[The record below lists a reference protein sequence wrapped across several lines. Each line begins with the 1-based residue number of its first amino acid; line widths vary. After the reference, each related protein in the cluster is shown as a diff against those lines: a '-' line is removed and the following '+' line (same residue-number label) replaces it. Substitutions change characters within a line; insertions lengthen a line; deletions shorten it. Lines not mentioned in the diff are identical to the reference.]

1 MEDVKVYHSIWKYS
15 FLILVFFAFSIG
27 LFWTLDYRSGYN
39 WILWLGILFSAGGG
53 VIFLYMIFIERILHQ
68 PFFTITDNGII
79 MNTIKKY
86 EIEFSNVKDF
96 SLSEIKAG
104 GFYHIYFKHRFISI
118 HYKKNIERKKY
129 NKASRFGRTIRDFNK
144 FVSGAQEAIP
154 VDGLTIKPQQL
165 CDLLNERL
173 NYYNECQEKQSAL
186 P

>member
-68 PFFTITDNGII
+68 PYYTITDNGII
-79 MNTIKKY
+79 LNAYKKFEIK
-86 EIEFSNVKDF
+86 FSDVKNF
-96 SLSEIKAG
+96 SLSEIK
-104 GFYHIYFKHRFISI
+104 HNIYVKSRFISI

-129 NKASRFGRTIRDFNK
+129 NKASRLGRYIRDFNER
-144 FVSGAQEAIP
+144 VSSAHEAIP
-154 VDGLTIKPQQL
+154 ADGLTIKPQQL

-173 NYYNECQEKQSAL
+173 NYFNECQKTQGVL